1 MKRIALSNLSP
12 KLQKRITAE
21 LFARTLDRA
30 LKANKVIHDAVTFA
44 SGGHWIN
51 LGTLKEVEN
60 DNHGLFSTDM
70 KTEILESTVE
80 IDAWRKLG
88 LNKLFTD
95 APNVQIVYARSE
107 AFLGVPLSE
116 LHKKLVDNY
125 LNESEALLGEDELYF
140 KKNFILI
147 SEDARELLISF
158 LTSFAQWIELCKKG
172 YKSAGFTR

>member
-30 LKANKVIHDAVTFA
+30 LKANKVIHDAVTFTNGA
-44 SGGHWIN
+44 HWIN
-51 LGTLKEVEN
+51 LGSLKAVED
-60 DNHGLFSTDM
+60 DNHELFSTDM
-70 KTEILESTVE
+70 KTEILDSTVE

-88 LNKLFTD
+88 LNKLFADT
-95 APNVQIVYARSE
+95 PNVQIVYGRAE
-107 AFLGVPLSE
+107 TFLGVALSE
-116 LHKKLVDNY
+116 LYDMLVDSY
-125 LNESEALLGEDELYF
+125 LDDSEVLLGEDELYF